1 MLNLKKFLF
10 GSLKY
15 SLVNIKHKDH
25 NQFDSIMDVDY
36 TVTALMFPAIP
47 LIMGVYSNRFH
58 TLSALIRKLHDEQI
72 FQKQIP
78 PEWNKQLENLNG
90 RITLLIYTLALG
102 GFGFLFNMLTV
113 FALYFGSM
121 FFARLI
127 FGTCCL
133 SMIFSIVLF
142 IREIFLSTN
151 ALRLHL
157 SDMNFKK

>member
-1 MLNLKKFLF
+1 M
-10 GSLKY
+10 
-15 SLVNIKHKDH
+15 NID
-25 NQFDSIMDVDY
+25 F

-47 LIMGVYSNRFH
+47 LIMAVYSNRFH
-58 TLSALIRKLHDEQI
+58 TLSALVRKLHDEQV

-90 RITLLIYTLALG
+90 RITLLKYTLALG
-102 GFGFLFNMLTV
+102 AFGFLFNMLTV
-113 FALYFGSM
+113 FALYFDNTL
-121 FFARLI
+121 FARLI

-133 SMIFSIVLF
+133 SMIFSIILF
-142 IREIFLSTN
+142 IREIFLSTY

>member
-58 TLSALIRKLHDEQI
+58 TLSALVRKLHDEQI

-90 RITLLIYTLALG
+90 RITLLKYTLALG